1 LIATTV
7 GGYRMKT
14 IALIAHDARKMDLA
28 QWANF
33 NKETLSKYKLVG
45 TSTTAKEIQK
55 MTGLDVEGLGSGP
68 AGGDIRIAAK
78 VLDDEIDMIIFLIDV
93 MSSHAHQ
100 VDIDALIRTCVLHHT
115 PLALNRKSADLMLIG
130 MEND

>member
-1 LIATTV
+1 
-7 GGYRMKT
+7 MNKKT
-14 IALIAHDARKMDLA
+14 IALIAHNDRKMDLA

-33 NKETLSKYKLVG
+33 NRETLSRYNLVG
-45 TSTTAKEIQK
+45 TSTTAGEIEK
-55 MTGLDVEGLGSGP
+55 MTGLKVEGLGSGP

-78 VLDDEIDMIIFLIDV
+78 VLEDEIDLIIFLIDV

-115 PLALNRKSADLMLIG
+115 PIALNRKTADLILVG
-130 MEND
+130 LEKELN